1 MSNITNH
8 VSGSTATSGSG
19 SARDAASRPAS
30 GTRRPDTVALHAGQE
45 HADSATGARAVPI
58 SATSS
63 FVFESPEHAA
73 DLFGLRAFGNIY
85 SRITNPTVDVFERR
99 IAALEGGVAAVA
111 VASGQA
117 AQTLALL
124 NLAEAGD
131 NIVAS
136 QSLYGGS
143 IALLSH
149 TLPRLGIRTRFVDIH
164 DHRAVAAAIDHNTR
178 AVYVETVGN
187 PALDVPDL
195 EALARLAHDFNLPLV
210 VDNTFAPVLARPI
223 DHGADVVVHSA
234 TKWIGGHGT
243 SIGGVIVDAGRFN
256 WGATARFRR
265 FYSEPEPAYHG
276 LRFADAFGNVDGAN
290 IAYAVRL
297 RVLLLRD
304 IGASLSPFNAFLFL
318 QGLETLPLRIRAHSA
333 NALAVAQFLAA
344 HPAVAW
350 VNYPGLV
357 THTTHHNAQ
366 RFLHEGFGG
375 VVTFGVRGG
384 EAAARRFIT
393 ETSLFSLLANVGDA
407 RSLVIHP
414 WTTTHEQ
421 LGDVER
427 RSAGVT
433 PDLLRLSVGLEHID
447 DLRDDLDAA
456 LAAAVAVDS
465 HRTTSAGPQRAESA
479 A

>member
-1 MSNITNH
+1 MST
-8 VSGSTATSGSG
+8 STRSTSRTLR
-19 SARDAASRPAS
+19 AE
-30 GTRRPDTVALHAGQE
+30 TIALHAGQE
-45 HADSATGARAVPI
+45 HADPATGARAVPI
-58 SATSS
+58 YATSS
-63 FVFESPEHAA
+63 FVFNSPEHAA

-85 SRITNPTVDVFERR
+85 SRLTNPTVDVFERR

-117 AQTLALL
+117 AQTLAIL

-136 QSLYGGS
+136 QSLYGGTV
-143 IALLSH
+143 ALFSH

-164 DHRAVAAAIDHNTR
+164 DHRAVAAAVDEHTR
-178 AVYVETVGN
+178 AIYVETIGN

-195 EALARLAHDFNLPLV
+195 EALARLAHDFNVPLV
-210 VDNTFAPVLARPI
+210 VDNTFAPVLTRPI
-223 DHGADVVVHSA
+223 DHGADIVLHSA

-243 SIGGVIVDAGRFN
+243 SIGGVIVDGGRFD

-265 FYSEPEPAYHG
+265 FFVDPEPAYHG
-276 LRFADAFGNVDGAN
+276 LRFAQAFGDVNGAN

-304 IGASLSPFNAFLFL
+304 IGASLSPFNAFFFI
-318 QGLETLPLRIRAHSA
+318 QGLETLPLRIREHSA
-333 NALAVAQFLAA
+333 NALAVAQFLQA

-350 VNYPGLV
+350 VRYPGLA
-357 THTTHHNAQ
+357 THDTGSNAARYLQ
-366 RFLHEGFGG
+366 GGFGG
-375 VVTFGVRGG
+375 VLTFGVRGG

-393 ETSLFSLLANVGDA
+393 EAKLFSLLANVGDA
-407 RSLVIHP
+407 KSLVIHP

-421 LGDVER
+421 LNEGER
-427 RSAGVT
+427 RAAGVT
-433 PDLLRLSVGLEHID
+433 PDLIRLSIGLEHID
-447 DLRDDLDAA
+447 DLLDDLDRA
-456 LAAAVAVDS
+456 LAAAVASDTQ
-465 HRTTSAGPQRAESA
+465 RTTSAGPRRADSA

>member
-1 MSNITNH
+1 MSK
-8 VSGSTATSGSG
+8 
-19 SARDAASRPAS
+19 
-30 GTRRPDTVALHAGQE
+30 TVRTTPRALRAETIALHAGQE
-45 HADSATGARAVPI
+45 HADPATGARAVPI
-58 SATSS
+58 YATSS
-63 FVFESPEHAA
+63 FVFNSPEHAA

-85 SRITNPTVDVFERR
+85 SRLTNPTVDVFERR

-117 AQTLALL
+117 AQTLAIL

-136 QSLYGGS
+136 QSLYGGT
-143 IALLSH
+143 IALFSH

-164 DHRAVAAAIDHNTR
+164 DHRAVAAAVDEHTR
-178 AVYVETVGN
+178 AIYVETIGN

-210 VDNTFAPVLARPI
+210 VDNTFAPVLTRPI
-223 DHGADVVVHSA
+223 AHGADIVLHSA

-243 SIGGVIVDAGRFN
+243 SIGGVIVDGGRFD

-265 FYSEPEPAYHG
+265 FFVDPEPAYHG
-276 LRFADAFGNVDGAN
+276 LRFAQAFGDVNGAN

-304 IGASLSPFNAFLFL
+304 IGASLSPFNAFFFI
-318 QGLETLPLRIRAHSA
+318 QGLETLPLRIREHSA
-333 NALAVAQFLAA
+333 NALAVAQFLAS

-350 VNYPGLV
+350 VRYPGLA
-357 THTTHHNAQ
+357 THDTSTNAARYLQ
-366 RFLHEGFGG
+366 GGFGG
-375 VVTFGVRGG
+375 VLTFGVRGG

-393 ETSLFSLLANVGDA
+393 ETTLFSLLANVGDA
-407 RSLVIHP
+407 KSLVIHP

-421 LGDVER
+421 LNEGER
-427 RSAGVT
+427 RAAGVT
-433 PDLLRLSVGLEHID
+433 PDLVRLSIGLEHID
-447 DLRDDLDAA
+447 DLLDDLDRA
-456 LAAAVAVDS
+456 LAAAVATDTQ
-465 HRTTSAGPQRAESA
+465 RTTSAGPQRADSA